1 MGLSLNLW
9 QEVDKP
15 KSLLL
20 RFATN
25 PKTPAKKLVG
35 VFCFY
40 FFIYISMNVKMNLQV
55 ISAMTSSDWFWSI
68 NKSLVKEIWFETT
81 FYLQYLLSNFNYFL
95 EKKSENMK
103 IIDWENY
110 FFRTAKDIEDD
121 TWLSRYQQDR
131 NREKLEKLWVIKT
144 KLAWVPA
151 KTYFTI
157 DTNKYISLF
166 ETSLQKTWK
175 LDYKKLENKNS
186 KNFETYNNNIN
197 NNIIN
202 NTKSEDF
209 EKNKND
215 IEEYWK
221 SEINLLIKKIKWLC
235 NQYKIAYDKEKERMF
250 AKHICTAKDYWEFCV
265 NIWQDRIT
273 FALNVLKASIKI
285 NYWKWVCSWP
295 KKIYQNY
302 ADVYNKT
309 KLLNNNSEKKS
320 RVAFI
325 PWIHPDE

>member
-1 MGLSLNLW
+1 
-9 QEVDKP
+9 
-15 KSLLL
+15 
-20 RFATN
+20 
-25 PKTPAKKLVG
+25 
-35 VFCFY
+35 
-40 FFIYISMNVKMNLQV
+40 
-55 ISAMTSSDWFWSI
+55 MTSSDWFWSI

-81 FYLQYLLSNFNYFL
+81 FYLQYLLSSFNYFL

-186 KNFETYNNNIN
+186 KNFETYNKNIN
-197 NNIIN
+197 NKNIDNNSIVN
-202 NTKSEDF
+202 NTKSDDF
-209 EKNKND
+209 EKKNNPSDFLILEKKEVYKDKKRDD
-215 IEEYWK
+215 IDF
-221 SEINLLIKKIKWLC
+221 LIFKIKEFC
-235 NQYKIAYDKEKERMF
+235 NENNISYDKTKERQF
-250 AKHICTAKDYWEFCV
+250 GKHIMDSKDYWEFSEK
-265 NIWQDRIT
+265 IWQWRVE
-273 FALNVLKASIKI
+273 FALNILQASIKI
-285 NYWKWVCSWP
+285 NYWKWICAWP
-295 KKIYQNY
+295 MKIYQNY
-302 ADVYNKT
+302 AEVYNKT
-309 KLLNNNSEKKS
+309 LLESKKKQEKSK
-320 RVAFI
+320 VAFI
-325 PWIHPDE
+325 PWIYQDDKN